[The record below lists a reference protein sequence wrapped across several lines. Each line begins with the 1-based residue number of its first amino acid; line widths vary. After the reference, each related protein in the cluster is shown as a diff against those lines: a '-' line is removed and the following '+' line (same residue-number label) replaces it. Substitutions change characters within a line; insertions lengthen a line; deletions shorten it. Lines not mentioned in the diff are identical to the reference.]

1 MRTTALILSL
11 FVLAGL
17 AVPPKPGSW
26 DLRTGVHRTTGVPL
40 PQMPP
45 WIGPDADEPPLPT
58 PPVMGAVAVLVDFP
72 DHQADRDAHPRSA
85 YDEMLFSQ
93 GTYETGSLR
102 DYWNTASYDAFDLA
116 GGVSGWFRTV
126 ENYYGYYSPDG
137 YHNGYFDDNNFGLT
151 YGGSRVAMAAAGLA
165 DPAVDF
171 GDYDN
176 DGPDG
181 IPNSGDDDG
190 EVDLFMVYHAGPDGA
205 DTGNPHDIWSH
216 MSSSFS
222 YTTNDPAVGGGYITI
237 EAYDIQAEEHPDG
250 SLSGI
255 SVACHEMGH
264 LLGLPDLYD
273 YGRWD
278 WGAGLWCLMS
288 YGAWGADGLDDRYP
302 SFPSAWC
309 RSDLGWTDVVNLGSD
324 VGDLVVHPAET
335 HGTVYTLWRDG
346 SPDPDQWFYLEN
358 RQRLDPEPVLVG
370 EGLLIWHIYSGAH
383 GFGFD
388 WNDLDL
394 EQADGLNELDQGD
407 GERPD
412 PESDDLGDD
421 GDPFPGSTGN
431 TRFADETNP
440 SSQDRSGDP
449 TWVAVTHIRESGDDI
464 ICDVTIDSSAADDLL
479 LAGYSRE
486 EGLLLR
492 WSGTADG
499 LSYRLSRREAG
510 AWAQLA
516 SGITGSA
523 YLVRD
528 ASGSQLYRLEAL
540 GADGGLVASAEVELV
555 YEPPLAHPLSIAA
568 YPNPADGA
576 VGLALELPTGGRV
589 TVAAYDLAGRRVALV
604 HDGFLAGG
612 RHLLVWDRNTRPGV
626 YLLRLTSEIGEA
638 GCRVVVE

>member
-1 MRTTALILSL
+1 MRTTSLILCL
-11 FVLAGL
+11 CFLAGL
-17 AVPPKPGSW
+17 AVPPKPASW
-26 DLRTGVHRTTGVPL
+26 DLQAGVHRTTGVQL
-40 PQMPP
+40 PEMPP
-45 WIGPDADEPPLPT
+45 WIGPDLGGPPLPT
-58 PPVMGAVAVLVDFP
+58 PPVMGAIAVLVDFP
-72 DHQADRDAHPRSA
+72 DHQADRDDHPPSA
-85 YDEMLFSQ
+85 YEEMLFSQ
-93 GTYETGSLR
+93 GVYETGSLR

-116 GGVSGWFRTV
+116 GGVSGWHRTA
-126 ENYYGYYSPDG
+126 EDYYDYYDDG
-137 YHNGYFDDNNFGLT
+137 NFGLS
-151 YGGSRVAMAAAGLA
+151 YGGPRVALAAAQLA
-165 DPAVDF
+165 DPTVDF

-181 IPNSGDDDG
+181 VPNSGDDDG

-205 DTGNPHDIWSH
+205 DTGDPHDIWSH
-216 MSSSFS
+216 MSSYIS
-222 YTTNDPAVGGGYITI
+222 YTTDDPAAGGGFISI

-273 YGRWD
+273 YARLD

-309 RSDLGWTDVVNLGSD
+309 RSDLGWTDVVNLDTD

-335 HGTVYTLWRDG
+335 HDTVYTLWRDG
-346 SPDPDQWFYLEN
+346 SPDPNQWFYLEN

-383 GFGFD
+383 GFNFD
-388 WNDLDL
+388 WSDLDL

-407 GERPD
+407 GDRPD
-412 PESDDLGDD
+412 PEEDDLGDD

-440 SSQDRSGDP
+440 SSRDSSGDP
-449 TWVAVTHIRESGDDI
+449 TWVAVTRIRESGDDI
-464 ICDVTIDSSAADDLL
+464 ICDVTIDSSAVEDLL
-479 LAGYSRE
+479 LVGYSRE

-492 WSGTADG
+492 WSGSADAAF
-499 LSYRLSRREAG
+499 YRLSRREAG
-510 AWAQLA
+510 VWAELV
-516 SGITGSA
+516 SGVTGSA

-528 ASGSQLYRLEAL
+528 ASGSQRYRLEAL
-540 GADGGLVASAEVELV
+540 GPDGSVIASAEAELA
-555 YEPPLAHPLSIAA
+555 YEPPPAHPPAIAA

-576 VGLALELPTGGRV
+576 VGLALELPSGGRV
-589 TVAAYDLAGRRVALV
+589 TVTAYDLAGRRVAV
-604 HDGFLAGG
+604 IHDGFLAAG
-612 RHLLVWDRNTRPGV
+612 RHLLVWEGDPRPGV
-626 YLLRLTSEIGEA
+626 YLLRLTAEAGEA
-638 GCRVVVE
+638 GCRVVIE

>member
-1 MRTTALILSL
+1 MRTTVLILSL
-11 FVLAGL
+11 LVLAGL
-17 AVPPKPGSW
+17 AVPPNPASW
-26 DLRTGVHRTTGVPL
+26 DLQTGVHRTTGVHL
-40 PQMPP
+40 PEMPP
-45 WIGPDADEPPLPT
+45 WIGPDADAPPLPT
-58 PPVMGAVAVLVDFP
+58 PSVMGAIAVLVDFP
-72 DHQADRDAHPRSA
+72 DHQADRGAHPRSA
-85 YDEMLFSQ
+85 YEEMLFSQ

-116 GGVSGWFRTV
+116 GGVSGWYRTV
-126 ENYYGYYSPDG
+126 ENYYDYYDDG
-137 YHNGYFDDNNFGLT
+137 NFGLS
-151 YGGSRVAMAAAGLA
+151 YGGFRVARAAAQLA
-165 DPAVDF
+165 DPTVDF

-181 IPNSGDDDG
+181 VPNSGDDDG

-205 DTGNPHDIWSH
+205 DTGDPHDIWSH
-216 MSSSFS
+216 MSSYFD
-222 YTTNDPAVGGGYITI
+222 YTTNDPAAGGGFITI

-273 YGRWD
+273 YDRWD

-309 RSDLGWTDVVNLGSD
+309 RSDLGWTEVVNLGSD
-324 VGDLVVHPAET
+324 ADDLVVHPAET
-335 HGTVYTLWRDG
+335 HDTVYTLWRDG
-346 SPDPDQWFYLEN
+346 APDPNQWFYLEN

-383 GFGFD
+383 GFGFY
-388 WNDLDL
+388 WSDLDL

-407 GERPD
+407 GQRPD
-412 PESDDLGDD
+412 PEEDDLGDD
-421 GDPFPGSTGN
+421 GDPFPGSTEN

-440 SSQDRSGDP
+440 GSRDRAGNP
-449 TWVAVTHIRESGDDI
+449 TWVSVTRIRESGDDI

-492 WSGTADG
+492 WACTADCF
-499 LSYRLSRREAG
+499 SYRISRREAG

-528 ASGSQLYRLEAL
+528 ASGSRRYRLEAL
-540 GADGGLVASAEVELV
+540 GPDGSLVASTEAELF
-555 YEPPLAHPLSIAA
+555 YEPSPPHPLAIAA
-568 YPNPADGA
+568 YPNPAEGA
-576 VGLALELPTGGRV
+576 VGLALELPSAGQV
-589 TVAAYDLAGRRVALV
+589 TVTAYDISGRRVALV
-604 HDGFLAGG
+604 HEGFLAAG
-612 RHLLVWDRNTRPGV
+612 RHLLVWEGDSRPGV
-626 YLLRLTSEIGEA
+626 YLLRLATEAGEA